1 MAEWSKAN
9 GSKSFNR
16 KLFVGSNPT
25 LSVLI
30 TNQCCVNPTKEKEL
44 IISLRCCWTG
54 TLNFLLNYYHQSEK
68 KCLSLKYLVI
78 VSLSGISG
86 WFITDLKCVFKW
98 SKLHMSD
105 SGFPKIYSVTF
116 FFLQIMLYWGWCS
129 SFNNLKSFFI

>member
-30 TNQCCVNPTKEKEL
+30 TNQSCVNPTKEL
-44 IISLRCCWTG
+44 IMSLRCCWTG

-86 WFITDLKCVFKW
+86 WFITDLKCVF
-98 SKLHMSD
+98 SD
-105 SGFPKIYSVTF
+105 QNSICLTLVFQKYILS
-116 FFLQIMLYWGWCS
+116 FFLITNYVVVRVIFMIQ
-129 SFNNLKSFFI
+129 